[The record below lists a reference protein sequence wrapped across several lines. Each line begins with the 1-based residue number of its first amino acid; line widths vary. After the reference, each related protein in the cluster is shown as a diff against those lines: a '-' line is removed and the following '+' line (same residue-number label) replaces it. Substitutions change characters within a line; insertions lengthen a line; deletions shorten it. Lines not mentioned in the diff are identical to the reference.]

1 MSDRPEIEIQRQTAF
16 GDDGQLEVTET
27 SVETSLEDFGADV
40 DHRDRDS
47 RLDQPE
53 ACEFGVDDRPARIQ
67 PMEMNSTT
75 DPRAVV
81 QDASERWQASADCVE
96 YVGMRVD
103 GTPVVLNL
111 TAHERLSPNRSLGLV
126 RHSPAGFDWGYTGS
140 GPAQLACALLLDYT
154 DNETVAQ
161 QHYIQFR
168 NDVVSQLVCD
178 GPADCWHLTGED
190 IEAALAEFEEYR
202 ALTPD
207 GGTPSSSLPANW
219 SAVSRTD
226 RTVFQRRDIDHYV
239 VLAEGSEEWL
249 IILCAQGDRAYPAPL
264 DHRTLPVE
272 NHPASAVQAL
282 VAESNDLVEPEED
295 I

>member
-1 MSDRPEIEIQRQTAF
+1 
-16 GDDGQLEVTET
+16 
-27 SVETSLEDFGADV
+27 
-40 DHRDRDS
+40 
-47 RLDQPE
+47 
-53 ACEFGVDDRPARIQ
+53 
-67 PMEMNSTT
+67 MEMNPTT
-75 DPRAVV
+75 DPRTVV
-81 QDASERWQASADCVE
+81 QDASERWQASTDRVE

-111 TAHERLSPNRSLGLV
+111 TTHERLSPNRSLGLV

-154 DNETVAQ
+154 DDETVAQ

-264 DHRTLPVE
+264 GHQTLPVE
-272 NHPASAVQAL
+272 NNPASAVQAL

>member
-1 MSDRPEIEIQRQTAF
+1 M
-16 GDDGQLEVTET
+16 
-27 SVETSLEDFGADV
+27 
-40 DHRDRDS
+40 
-47 RLDQPE
+47 
-53 ACEFGVDDRPARIQ
+53 Q
-67 PMEMNSTT
+67 PMETNSTT

-126 RHSPAGFDWGYTGS
+126 RHSPTGFDWGYTGS

-168 NDVVSQLVCD
+168 DDVVSQLECS
-178 GPADCWHLTGED
+178 GPANCWHLTGDD
-190 IEAALAEFEEYR
+190 IEAALTEFEEDR

-219 SAVSRTD
+219 NAVSRTD

-272 NHPASAVQAL
+272 NDPASTVQEL
-282 VAESNDLVEPEED
+282 VTESNDLVEPEED
-295 I
+295 T

>member
-1 MSDRPEIEIQRQTAF
+1 
-16 GDDGQLEVTET
+16 
-27 SVETSLEDFGADV
+27 
-40 DHRDRDS
+40 
-47 RLDQPE
+47 
-53 ACEFGVDDRPARIQ
+53 
-67 PMEMNSTT
+67 
-75 DPRAVV
+75 
-81 QDASERWQASADCVE
+81 
-96 YVGMRVD
+96 MRVD

-111 TAHERLSPNRSLGLV
+111 ITHERLSPDRSFGLV

-154 DNETVAQ
+154 DDETVAEK
-161 QHYIQFR
+161 HYIQFR
-168 NDVVSQLVCD
+168 DDVVSQLVCD

-272 NHPASAVQAL
+272 NDPASAVQAL

>member
-1 MSDRPEIEIQRQTAF
+1 
-16 GDDGQLEVTET
+16 
-27 SVETSLEDFGADV
+27 
-40 DHRDRDS
+40 
-47 RLDQPE
+47 
-53 ACEFGVDDRPARIQ
+53 
-67 PMEMNSTT
+67 MEMNSTT

-126 RHSPAGFDWGYTGS
+126 RRSPAGFDWGYTGS
-140 GPAQLACALLLDYT
+140 RPAQLACALLLDYT
-154 DNETVAQ
+154 DDETVAEK
-161 QHYIQFR
+161 HYIQFR
-168 NDVVSQLVCD
+168 DDVVSQLVCD

-190 IEAALAEFEEYR
+190 IEAELAEFEESR

-272 NHPASAVQAL
+272 NDPASAVQAL
-282 VAESNDLVEPEED
+282 VAESNDLVKPEEET
-295 I
+295 

>member
-1 MSDRPEIEIQRQTAF
+1 M
-16 GDDGQLEVTET
+16 ET
-27 SVETSLEDFGADV
+27 
-40 DHRDRDS
+40 
-47 RLDQPE
+47 
-53 ACEFGVDDRPARIQ
+53 
-67 PMEMNSTT
+67 NSTT

-81 QDASERWQASADCVE
+81 QDADERCQASTDRVE

-103 GTPVVLNL
+103 GSPVVLNL

-140 GPAQLACALLLDYT
+140 RPAQLACALLLDYT
-154 DNETVAQ
+154 DSETVAQ

-168 NDVVSQLVCD
+168 DAVVSQLVCD

-190 IEAALAEFEEYR
+190 IEAELAEFEEDR

-207 GGTPSSSLPANW
+207 GGTPPSSLPANW

-272 NHPASAVQAL
+272 NDPASAVQEL

>member
-1 MSDRPEIEIQRQTAF
+1 M
-16 GDDGQLEVTET
+16 ET
-27 SVETSLEDFGADV
+27 
-40 DHRDRDS
+40 
-47 RLDQPE
+47 
-53 ACEFGVDDRPARIQ
+53 
-67 PMEMNSTT
+67 NSTT
-75 DPRAVV
+75 DPRTVV
-81 QDASERWQASADCVE
+81 QDASERWQASTDRVE

-103 GTPVVLNL
+103 GTPVVLKL
-111 TAHERLSPNRSLGLV
+111 TAHERLTPNRSHNLV
-126 RHSPAGFDWGYTGS
+126 RHSPAGFDWGYVGS

-154 DNETVAQ
+154 DDETVTQ
-161 QHYIQFR
+161 QHHIQFR
-168 NDVVSQLVCD
+168 DDVVSQLVCD
-178 GPADCWHLTGED
+178 GPADCWHLTGKD

-239 VLAEGSEEWL
+239 VLAEGSKEWL
-249 IILCAQGDRAYPAPL
+249 IILCAQGDRAYPDPL

-272 NHPASAVQAL
+272 NDPASAVQAL

>member
-1 MSDRPEIEIQRQTAF
+1 M
-16 GDDGQLEVTET
+16 ET
-27 SVETSLEDFGADV
+27 
-40 DHRDRDS
+40 
-47 RLDQPE
+47 
-53 ACEFGVDDRPARIQ
+53 
-67 PMEMNSTT
+67 NSTT

-81 QDASERWQASADCVE
+81 QDASERWQANADCVE
-96 YVGMRVD
+96 YVGMRVE

-126 RHSPAGFDWGYTGS
+126 RHSPAGFDWGYVGS

-249 IILCAQGDRAYPAPL
+249 IILCAQGVRAYPAPL

-272 NHPASAVQAL
+272 NDPASAVQAL
-282 VAESNDLVEPEED
+282 VAESNDLVEPEEAN
-295 I
+295 

>member
-1 MSDRPEIEIQRQTAF
+1 M
-16 GDDGQLEVTET
+16 ET
-27 SVETSLEDFGADV
+27 
-40 DHRDRDS
+40 
-47 RLDQPE
+47 
-53 ACEFGVDDRPARIQ
+53 
-67 PMEMNSTT
+67 NSTT

-81 QDASERWQASADCVE
+81 QDTDERCQASTDRVE

-126 RHSPAGFDWGYTGS
+126 RHGPAGLDWGYVGS

-178 GPADCWHLTGED
+178 GPADCWHLTGKD

-226 RTVFQRRDIDHYV
+226 QTVFQRRDIDHYV

-272 NHPASAVQAL
+272 NDPASAVQDL

>member
-1 MSDRPEIEIQRQTAF
+1 M
-16 GDDGQLEVTET
+16 ET
-27 SVETSLEDFGADV
+27 D
-40 DHRDRDS
+40 
-47 RLDQPE
+47 P
-53 ACEFGVDDRPARIQ
+53 
-67 PMEMNSTT
+67 TT
-75 DPRAVV
+75 DPRSVV
-81 QDASERWQASADCVE
+81 QDANERCQANADRVE

-103 GTPVVLNL
+103 EMPVVLNL
-111 TAHERLSPNRSLGLV
+111 TEHEPLTPNRSLDLV

-140 GPAQLACALLLDYT
+140 GPAQLACALLLNYT

-190 IEAALAEFEEYR
+190 IEAALAEFEEYQT
-202 ALTPD
+202 LTPD

-264 DHRTLPVE
+264 GHRIHPVE
-272 NHPASAVQAL
+272 NDPASAVQAL
-282 VAESNDLVEPEED
+282 VAESNDLVKPEED
-295 I
+295 T

>member
-1 MSDRPEIEIQRQTAF
+1 
-16 GDDGQLEVTET
+16 
-27 SVETSLEDFGADV
+27 
-40 DHRDRDS
+40 
-47 RLDQPE
+47 
-53 ACEFGVDDRPARIQ
+53 
-67 PMEMNSTT
+67 MEMNPTT
-75 DPRAVV
+75 DPRTVV
-81 QDASERWQASADCVE
+81 QDASERWQVSTDRVE

-111 TAHERLSPNRSLGLV
+111 TTHERLSPNRSLGLV

-154 DNETVAQ
+154 DDETVAEK
-161 QHYIQFR
+161 HYIQFR
-168 NDVVSQLVCD
+168 DDVVSQLVCD

-249 IILCAQGDRAYPAPL
+249 IILCAQEDRAYPAPL

-272 NHPASAVQAL
+272 NDPASAVQAL
-282 VAESNDLVEPEED
+282 VAESNDLVKPEEET
-295 I
+295 

>member
-1 MSDRPEIEIQRQTAF
+1 M
-16 GDDGQLEVTET
+16 ET
-27 SVETSLEDFGADV
+27 
-40 DHRDRDS
+40 
-47 RLDQPE
+47 
-53 ACEFGVDDRPARIQ
+53 
-67 PMEMNSTT
+67 NSTT

-126 RHSPAGFDWGYTGS
+126 RHSPTGFDWGYTGS

-168 NDVVSQLVCD
+168 DDVVSQLECS
-178 GPADCWHLTGED
+178 GPANCWHLTGDD
-190 IEAALAEFEEYR
+190 IEAALTEFEEDR

-219 SAVSRTD
+219 NAVSRTD

-272 NHPASAVQAL
+272 NDPASTVQEL
-282 VAESNDLVEPEED
+282 VTESNDLVEPEED
-295 I
+295 T

>member
-1 MSDRPEIEIQRQTAF
+1 M
-16 GDDGQLEVTET
+16 ET
-27 SVETSLEDFGADV
+27 D
-40 DHRDRDS
+40 
-47 RLDQPE
+47 P
-53 ACEFGVDDRPARIQ
+53 
-67 PMEMNSTT
+67 TT
-75 DPRAVV
+75 DPRSVV
-81 QDASERWQASADCVE
+81 QDANERCQANADRVE

-103 GTPVVLNL
+103 EMPVVLNL
-111 TAHERLSPNRSLGLV
+111 TEHEPLTPNRSLDLV

-190 IEAALAEFEEYR
+190 IEAALAEFEEYQT
-202 ALTPD
+202 LTPD

-264 DHRTLPVE
+264 GHRIHPVE
-272 NHPASAVQAL
+272 NDPASAVQAL
-282 VAESNDLVEPEED
+282 VAESNDLVKPEED
-295 I
+295 T

>member
-1 MSDRPEIEIQRQTAF
+1 M
-16 GDDGQLEVTET
+16 ET
-27 SVETSLEDFGADV
+27 
-40 DHRDRDS
+40 
-47 RLDQPE
+47 
-53 ACEFGVDDRPARIQ
+53 
-67 PMEMNSTT
+67 NSTT

-81 QDASERWQASADCVE
+81 QDTNERCQASTDRVE

-111 TAHERLSPNRSLGLV
+111 TEHERLSPDRSLGLV
-126 RHSPAGFDWGYTGS
+126 RHSPVGFDWGYVGS

-168 NDVVSQLVCD
+168 DDVVSQLVCD

-207 GGTPSSSLPANW
+207 GGTPPSSLPANW

-272 NHPASAVQAL
+272 NDPASSVQAL
-282 VAESNDLVEPEED
+282 VAESNDLVKPEED

>member
-1 MSDRPEIEIQRQTAF
+1 M
-16 GDDGQLEVTET
+16 ET
-27 SVETSLEDFGADV
+27 
-40 DHRDRDS
+40 
-47 RLDQPE
+47 
-53 ACEFGVDDRPARIQ
+53 
-67 PMEMNSTT
+67 NSTT
-75 DPRAVV
+75 DLRAVV
-81 QDASERWQASADCVE
+81 QDTDERCQASTDRVE
-96 YVGMRVD
+96 YVGMHVD

-111 TAHERLSPNRSLGLV
+111 TAHERLSPDRSLGLV
-126 RHSPAGFDWGYTGS
+126 RHSPARFDWGYVGS

-178 GPADCWHLTGED
+178 GPADCWRLTGKD
-190 IEAALAEFEEYR
+190 IEAALAEFEEDR

-207 GGTPSSSLPANW
+207 GGTPPSSLPANW
-219 SAVSRTD
+219 SAVSRAD

-239 VLAEGSEEWL
+239 VLAKGSEEWL

-272 NHPASAVQAL
+272 NDPAPAVQEL
-282 VAESNDLVEPEED
+282 VAESNDLVEPEKD
-295 I
+295 T